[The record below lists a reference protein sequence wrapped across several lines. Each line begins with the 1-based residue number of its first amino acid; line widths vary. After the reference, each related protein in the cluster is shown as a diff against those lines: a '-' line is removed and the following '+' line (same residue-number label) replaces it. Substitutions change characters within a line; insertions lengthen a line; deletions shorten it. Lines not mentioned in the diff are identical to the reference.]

1 MLFNMIVEGVLK
13 VNSGKVIQKS
23 YILLVFITVAIIL
36 LSSSYRAVATND
48 DYNRIARLATP
59 TIDGDLN
66 EPSWLGADW
75 QEMDVYSGGSQP
87 KGFAAKSAVLWDDDF
102 LYVAIE
108 VDDNKHEVP
117 KAVVLGADTIWNG
130 DSFQGRVDLEYDS
143 ITNSGDDIEW
153 GYALQDGK
161 VLTFA
166 WSGANNIEFTNVKIV
181 RDDKNNKTYYESA
194 LVMKTIKS
202 KQTLSKYV
210 KDNKDVKIGYSDMMN
225 ANDGGARLG
234 WLEWSSGI
242 GNSKDANLFGTL
254 TFDPLPLAVSSA
266 GKLVSTWGDLKQIR

>member
-1 MLFNMIVEGVLK
+1 

-23 YILLVFITVAIIL
+23 YILLVFIAVTLIL
-36 LSSSYRAVATND
+36 LGSSYQAVATNE
-48 DYNRIARLATP
+48 DYNRVARLATP

-66 EPSWLGADW
+66 EPAWLGADW
-75 QEMDVYSGGSQP
+75 QEMDVYAGGTQP
-87 KGFAAKSAVLWDDDF
+87 KRFAAKSAVLWDDDF

-108 VDDNKHEVP
+108 VDDDTHAVP
-117 KAVVLGADTIWNG
+117 KAVAPGADTIWNG

-143 ITNSGDDIEW
+143 ISNSGDDIEW
-153 GYALQDGK
+153 GYALQDDK
-161 VLTFA
+161 VITYA
-166 WSGANNIEFTNVKIV
+166 WSGANNIEFTNVKII
-181 RDDKNNKTYYESA
+181 RDDSNSKTYYESA
-194 LVMKTIKS
+194 VVMKTMKS

-210 KDNKDVKIGYSDMMN
+210 KEDKDAMIGYSDMVN

-242 GNSKDANLFGTL
+242 GNSKDANMFGTL
-254 TFDPLPLAVSSA
+254 TFDPFPMAVNSG